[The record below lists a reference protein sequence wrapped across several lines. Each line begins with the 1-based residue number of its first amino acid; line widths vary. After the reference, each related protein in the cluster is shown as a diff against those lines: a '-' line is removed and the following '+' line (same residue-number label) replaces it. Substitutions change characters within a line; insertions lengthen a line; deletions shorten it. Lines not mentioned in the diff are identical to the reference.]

1 MDEKSDI
8 YSFGV
13 VLLELITGR
22 YPIDPEF
29 DDGTDIVKWVSAKVV
44 AKEGLHTILDPCI
57 IDGKDLSHNFVHL
70 LKVAL
75 FCTQTLPRKRPS
87 MRKVVTMLLEIDPP
101 NRPTAVTKL
110 LLQKNQPF

>member
-29 DDGTDIVKWVSAKVV
+29 DDGTDIVKWVSAKVM
-44 AKEGLHTILDPCI
+44 AKENLYTILDPRI

-75 FCTQTLPRKRPS
+75 FCTQTSPRKRPS

-101 NRPTAVTKL
+101 NRPGAVTKL